1 MNKVSVLSL
10 SRKFQGLERKVQT
23 VVRRALRELQKQS
36 TRVDVYLISEAGM
49 RELNKR
55 FRKRKMSTNVLSF
68 KEPKDFPHPEAATS
82 YLGEIYLAPDY
93 VRRKKENLE
102 YLLVHGLLHLLG
114 YTHLKKNDRIR
125 MERLEKKLQSD
136 V

>member
-1 MNKVSVLSL
+1 MNKVFVESL
-10 SRKFQGLERKVQT
+10 SRKFQGLEKKVQA
-23 VVRRALRELQKQS
+23 VVRPALRRLKKQS

-49 RELNKR
+49 RALNKR
-55 FRKRKMSTNVLSF
+55 FRERKRSTNVLSF
-68 KEPKDFPHPEAATS
+68 KEPKGFPHPEATTS

-125 MERLEKKLQSD
+125 MERLEKKLLGHG
-136 V
+136 